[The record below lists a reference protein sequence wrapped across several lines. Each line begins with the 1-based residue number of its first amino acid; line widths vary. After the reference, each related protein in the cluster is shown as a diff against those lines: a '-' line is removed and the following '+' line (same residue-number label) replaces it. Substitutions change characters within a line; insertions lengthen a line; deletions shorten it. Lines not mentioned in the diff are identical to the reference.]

1 LEGNKVAG
9 EEAWEWKK
17 EALSQEEP
25 NRQGREQCRATE
37 MPGRGKP
44 RVYFLFIVQVVK
56 KM

>member
-1 LEGNKVAG
+1 MEGNKVAG